1 MNITYGNLD
10 EILLSDDFK
19 SEYVNY
25 KKRIK
30 FQKLIDFL
38 DNIEN
43 NKNYYH
49 LNVNKKKIFKKSNN
63 DDTIILKKINNLI
76 NKITDKT
83 FKKIKCEITILM
95 VDKDYLHS
103 IIIENLIDISIT
115 NKLYIELYV
124 DLLITINN
132 KREILKYCNK
142 YYNIFFNEEIE
153 KNDSKYLQ
161 LCNVNK
167 RTDNIIG
174 YSLLISYLEKH
185 AFVENYIK
193 KILDNFFN
201 ELFMKKLNDIE
212 FFQYLLS
219 IETIFTMHSNKLNES
234 YVKKLNHIKSDHGS
248 SKIRFKI
255 MDILNE

>member
-1 MNITYGNLD
+1 MNITYENLD

-19 SEYVNY
+19 REYVNY
-25 KKRIK
+25 KKKIK

-63 DDTIILKKINNLI
+63 DDTIVLKKINNLI

-83 FKKIKCEITILM
+83 FKKIKCEIIILM
-95 VDKDYLHS
+95 KEKDYLHS

-124 DLLITINN
+124 DLMITINN

-185 AFVENYIK
+185 EFVENYIK

-201 ELFMKKLNDIE
+201 ELFMNNLNDIE

-219 IETIFTMHSNKLNES
+219 IETIFTMHSNKLNEN
-234 YVKKLNHIKSDHGS
+234 YIQKLNHIKGDHGS